1 MKKDRRQDIGQD
13 RKYLP
18 RYQDYVIRDGKL
30 VGDWE
35 GLYKNFE
42 DPWHQSRSDH
52 LHDSRRS
59 LALSWC
65 SRLREEYKQKC
76 VKSFMDNGM
85 DREGAE
91 LQTMRK
97 MNGCG

>member
-1 MKKDRRQDIGQD
+1 MENNLKRNNTQIKIMKLTERIKDGEEFAPKIGI
-13 RKYLP
+13 KE
-18 RYQDYVIRDGKL
+18 RYTLENMVNG
-30 VGDWE
+30 E
-35 GLYKNFE
+35 GMTVDEFLENN
-42 DPWHQSRSDH
+42 
-52 LHDSRRS
+52 
-59 LALSWC
+59 
-65 SRLREEYKQKC
+65 RLREEYKQKC